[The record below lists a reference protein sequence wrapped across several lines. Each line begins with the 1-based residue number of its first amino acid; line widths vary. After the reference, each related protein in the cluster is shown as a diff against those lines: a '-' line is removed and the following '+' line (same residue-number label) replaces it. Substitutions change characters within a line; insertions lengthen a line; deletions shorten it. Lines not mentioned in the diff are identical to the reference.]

1 MTPRVSRTTPYLL
14 LAPFLCVFAVF
25 LAYPL
30 ARSVL
35 LATERSFGPS
45 ASASVGL
52 ENFRLLLE
60 DPVFWTAARNTLV
73 FTAGS
78 VLVQLPLALLL
89 ALALNRPGLRG
100 RAVYRL
106 VFFSPQLVGL
116 VFSGIIASMMFE
128 EKTGLI
134 NRALHRL
141 IGFDPD
147 FPWLQLHVMP
157 MLILTALWMYTGF
170 NMIYFLAALQNVERS
185 LTEAAT
191 IDGANALQRF
201 RHIPLPA
208 IRPVAS
214 FVVLLSVIGSIQLFE
229 LPFVIFAFTDYGG
242 AGPENRALTLVWYL
256 YQQGFEV
263 GDLGYASAIGWMI
276 AAVLFVL
283 AFTQLAIV
291 HRRPSR

>member
-1 MTPRVSRTTPYLL
+1 MRTRAARATPYLL
-14 LAPFLCVFAVF
+14 LAPFIGVFALF

-30 ARSVL
+30 ARSVML
-35 LATERSFGPS
+35 SAERTFGPGTGVP
-45 ASASVGL
+45 VGL
-52 ENFRLLLE
+52 ENYAMLVA

-73 FTAGS
+73 FTLGS

-116 VFSGIIASMMFE
+116 VFSGVIASILFE
-128 EKTGLI
+128 QKTGLV
-134 NRALHRL
+134 NRVLHGAV
-141 IGFDPD
+141 GFDLD
-147 FPWLQLHVMP
+147 YPWLETHIMS
-157 MLILTALWMYTGF
+157 MLVLTALWMYTGF
-170 NMIYFLAALQNVERS
+170 NMIYFLAALQNVDRS

-191 IDGANALQRF
+191 IDGAGAVQRF
-201 RHIPLPA
+201 RHVTLPA

-214 FVVLLSVIGSIQLFE
+214 FVVLLSVIGSVQLFE
-229 LPFVIFAFTDYGG
+229 LPFVIFALSDFGG

-256 YQQGFEV
+256 YQQGFEA

-276 AAVLFVL
+276 SLVLFAL
-283 AFTQLAIV
+283 GLTQLAV
-291 HRRPSR
+291 LRKGETR